1 MSLKTP
7 HYLGHRQRLRER
19 FEKVGYLGMH
29 DYEILELL
37 LCLCIPRGDVKPIA
51 KDLLSRFK
59 NLETVFHSDPKLL
72 IEIKGVGPQTVHFLK
87 IILATHQR
95 LTQMSMHQPNILS
108 NFSKVLDYCY
118 THMSFERIEE
128 VRILYLNIKM
138 NLIKDEVHQKGTVSE
153 SAFYIPEII
162 KRALDLGSSG
172 IIVIHNHPSG
182 DPKPSQSDFMM
193 TLELSKATNLLNIK
207 LHDHII
213 IGKNDY
219 YSFNQNNRLPK

>member
-87 IILATHQR
+87 IMLATHQR